1 MFPFQIQDLYVLY
14 EFKRQKDL
22 KRKATT
28 GFNNKIVYFLT
39 ECSAYGMFFD
49 FVKTGL
55 NPKYNFFIDTIDLQF
70 PKWVGL
76 IAKMLEILFS

>member
-14 EFKRQKDL
+14 EFNRQKDL

-39 ECSAYGMFFD
+39 ECLAYGMFFA

-55 NPKYNFFIDTIDLQF
+55 NPKYNFFIYTFELQF
-70 PKWVGL
+70 PKWVCL
-76 IAKMLEILFS
+76 IATMLAILFS